1 MVARSI
7 NPQTIDCLRVSEF
20 PRIGF
25 WRFELKPVKLGLL
38 GVGTVGAS
46 TALVLRNN
54 AAEIARRAGR
64 NIEII
69 QASRRNVGAGMPAGS
84 GEIEL
89 VSDPFTV
96 VNNPEVDIVIE
107 LIGSEDPALE
117 LVMRAIENGKHVV
130 TANKALIALHGNQ
143 IFAAA
148 QSRGVNV
155 VFEAAVAGGIP
166 IIKSIREGLS
176 ANHIESVAGIINGTG
191 NFILSEMRDKGRDFE
206 DVLAEAQALGYA
218 EADPTFDVEGID
230 AAHKLC
236 ILSSIAFGIP
246 LQFEVVYTEGISGV
260 STEDVVFAGQLGYRI
275 KHLGVARRSDQGIEM
290 RVHPTLIPEKRL
302 IANVDGVMNAVL
314 VQADKLGPS
323 LYYGA
328 GAGADPTASAVIADI
343 IDVARTITTDA
354 QNRVPHLAF
363 QPDQIVDIP
372 ILPIA
377 EIQTAYYLRMR
388 VDDRPG
394 VMAEI
399 TRIMGN
405 NDISIEA
412 ILQKEPESGVTRA
425 TIIML
430 TQKIREQR
438 MDDAI
443 SAITRL
449 DVVHGDVHRI
459 RVETLDG
466 D

>member
-1 MVARSI
+1 M
-7 NPQTIDCLRVSEF
+7 
-20 PRIGF
+20 
-25 WRFELKPVKLGLL
+25 KPVKLGLL

-64 NIEII
+64 NIEIV

-107 LIGSEDPALE
+107 LIGSDDPALE

-191 NFILSEMRDKGRDFE
+191 NFILSEMRDKGRDFD

-246 LQFEVVYTEGISGV
+246 LQFEAVYTEGISGV
-260 STEDVVFAGQLGYRI
+260 STEDVVFADQLGYRI
-275 KHLGVARRSDQGIEM
+275 KHLGVARRSDKGVEM

-430 TQKIREQR
+430 TQKIREQQ

-449 DVVHGDVHRI
+449 DVVHGHVHRI